1 MMRFCSLGSGSGG
14 NSTLIETTR
23 GGRVSRVL
31 IDCGFSLRELERRLA
46 LRGVALGEI
55 DAMFVTHEHGD
66 HVGCAA
72 SLHRRC
78 GTPLWTSAGTQSAA
92 RSLRALPVQL
102 ARADQAIV
110 VYGLELTPIAVPHDA
125 AEPLQIRCSDG
136 VASVGILTDFGS
148 IELGLVAR
156 LAGCDA
162 LLVDCNHDPDLLESG
177 PYPWPLKRRIVGPH
191 GHLSNA
197 QAADLVRASHH
208 TGLRHVVAAHLS
220 EQNNRP
226 DLARMALA
234 AALGTTVTDIVVATA
249 DSGSPWLD
257 LG

>member
-31 IDCGFSLRELERRLA
+31 IDCGFSLRELERRLG
-46 LRGVALGEI
+46 LRGVALSDI
-55 DAMFVTHEHGD
+55 DAVFVTHEHGD

-72 SLHRRC
+72 SLQRRC
-78 GTPLWTSAGTQSAA
+78 GTPLWASAGTQAAA
-92 RSLRALPVQL
+92 RSLRALPVQV

-125 AEPLQIRCSDG
+125 TEPLQMRCSDG
-136 VASVGILTDFGS
+136 VASVGVLTDFGS
-148 IELGLVAR
+148 IELGLTER
-156 LAGCDA
+156 LTGCHA
-162 LLVDCNHDPDLLESG
+162 LLVDSNHDPDLLETG
-177 PYPWPLKRRIVGPH
+177 PYPWPLKRRIAGPH

-226 DLARMALA
+226 ELARMVLA
-234 AALGTTVTDIVVATA
+234 AALGTTATDIVVATA